1 MKEFVI
7 FVFSVDS
14 KQNKVH
20 VEFHHEGFWYSYD
33 QCKFEVGTKQG
44 LICHVKTVHEGVQYS
59 YDQCDFK
66 ATRKQSLKVHV
77 EAIYKQ
83 V

>member
-20 VEFHHEGFWYSYD
+20 VESHHEGFWYLCD
-33 QCKFEVGTKQG
+33 HCKFEVGTKQG
-44 LICHVKTVHEGVQYS
+44 LRQFMKEFNILVISVTL
-59 YDQCDFK
+59 
-66 ATRKQSLKVHV
+66 KQQKII
-77 EAIYKQ
+77 A
-83 V
+83 

>member
-7 FVFSVDS
+7 FLFSVDS

-20 VEFHHEGFWYSYD
+20 VESHHEGFWYLCD
-33 QCKFEVGTKQG
+33 HCKFEVGTKQG
-44 LICHVKTVHEGVQYS
+44 LIHYVKTVQYS
-59 YDQCDFK
+59 CDQCDFK
-66 ATRKQSLKVHV
+66 ATRKHSLKVHV
-77 EAIYKQ
+77 EAIHKQ

>member
-20 VEFHHEGFWYSYD
+20 VESHHEGFWYSYD
-33 QCKFEVGTKQG
+33 QCKFEVETKQG
-44 LICHVKTVHEGVQYS
+44 LKCHVKTVHE
-59 YDQCDFK
+59 
-66 ATRKQSLKVHV
+66 
-77 EAIYKQ
+77 
-83 V
+83 